1 MNIRLSSLLLA
12 AFVATPVA
20 ALADSK
26 EMQPGMWEMRVKME
40 MPGMPAGMMGEQVM
54 KHCVKPGE
62 GKWTDVGEKDKS
74 CQVLDLKEDGNKIS
88 WKLKCKDGMSG
99 EGKVTRSGTDAYKS
113 EMTMNSK
120 DGTMKMTSAGKRIAS
135 SCEKK

>member
-1 MNIRLSSLLLA
+1 MNVRVSSLLLA
-12 AFVATPVA
+12 ALIATPVA

-26 EMQPGMWEMRVKME
+26 EMQPGMWEMRMKME
-40 MPGMPAGMMGEQVM
+40 MPGMPASMMGEKVM

-74 CQVLDLKEDGNKIS
+74 CQVVDLKEDGNKLN

-99 EGKVTRSGTDAYKS
+99 EGKVTHNGKDAYKA

-120 DGTMKMTSAGKRIAS
+120 DGKMKMMSEGKRVS
-135 SCEKK
+135 PSCEKK